1 MTLYNPIP
9 ILQDS
14 SHYGCSMNG
23 WAIIHGPYHKFQLA
37 FNTASHF
44 CRLANLLNKNLYV
57 QFLEERSEH
66 KYMHCYQRKP
76 KTFKISLH
84 NETQIVFAFAF
95 VVLGIYCLE
104 NLVSYNAEGTNTFS
118 VKSHN
123 LRIWLGDEAL
133 ATISNK
139 QANWLCIL
147 IQISTD
153 KTLHR
158 TQEMKVLR

>member
-1 MTLYNPIP
+1 MTQKKKTEDKISIYMLLFITQIQLSASLRLFIHLLVQCNSTKPQSIQRSICILVPTKSNIWNYRIVVPQKKLKCTRAETRIVTLYNPIP

-66 KYMHCYQRKP
+66 KLP
-76 KTFKISLH
+76 KK
-84 NETQIVFAFAF
+84 TQNF
-95 VVLGIYCLE
+95 
-104 NLVSYNAEGTNTFS
+104 
-118 VKSHN
+118 
-123 LRIWLGDEAL
+123 
-133 ATISNK
+133 
-139 QANWLCIL
+139 
-147 IQISTD
+147 
-153 KTLHR
+153 
-158 TQEMKVLR
+158 